1 MTELRAVEAGT
12 AIKALARAA
21 YEYLASYGSL
31 LLFALLCLVW
41 SLLALPLSAL
51 LPPALGRRLGRLGIL
66 GGFRLYAHWLRRVG
80 AYRELERYFRSEL
93 QPRSSWCR

>member
-1 MTELRAVEAGT
+1 MTEQRAVEAGT

-51 LPPALGRRLGRLGIL
+51 LPPTLGRRLGRLGIL